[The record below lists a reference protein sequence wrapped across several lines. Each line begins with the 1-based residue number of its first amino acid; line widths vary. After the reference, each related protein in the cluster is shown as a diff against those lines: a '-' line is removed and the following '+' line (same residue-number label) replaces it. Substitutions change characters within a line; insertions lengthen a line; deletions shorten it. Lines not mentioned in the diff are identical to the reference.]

1 MDALTD
7 PVLAQRTR
15 LPALPARATQ
25 DTVAKVA
32 VAFEAVFLAETLGH
46 AGLGEARGPFGGGA
60 GEDAFSGMLVREYAR
75 SIAESGGTG
84 IAEGIERALRSG
96 KGGP

>member
-15 LPALPARATQ
+15 HPARGGQ
-25 DTVAKVA
+25 DPVDRAA
-32 VAFEAVFLAETLGH
+32 VAFEAVFLAEMLGH
-46 AGLGEARGPFGGGA
+46 AGLGEARGSFGGGA

-96 KGGP
+96 KGAP